1 MPRRSGQRPAERME
15 TMLMTRE
22 MIGPMPK
29 MEAESLLRGFK
40 AEDTWK
46 LENDLEWFE
55 WNLEHHDPAQSSP
68 VTAKKTGA

>member
-1 MPRRSGQRPAERME
+1 
-15 TMLMTRE
+15 MTRE

-55 WNLEHHDPAQSSP
+55 WNLEHHDEYTSWNDEQTKWIIEQIRKEREERKVA
-68 VTAKKTGA
+68 